1 VEDRKLWRSQG
12 VLVFMLLVWV
22 ALALT
27 GFRAGTSS
35 GIVGTLCGAG
45 IFASM
50 WRRGLITSA
59 DGVRLRE
66 PFHTVFVPWDE
77 ITEFSSGP
85 GLFAPNCIIE
95 LTDGTTLRSSLWL
108 SRGAAEGRSQQTLK
122 ALNELLDAHRAA
134 AA

>member
-12 VLVFMLLVWV
+12 VIVFMVLVWGV
-22 ALALT
+22 LALT
-27 GFRAGTSS
+27 GFRAGITS
-35 GIVGTLCGAG
+35 GIVGTVCGAG

-85 GLFAPNCIIE
+85 GLFTPNCMIE

-108 SRGAAEGRSQQTLK
+108 SRGAAERHGQQTLK
-122 ALNELLDAHRAA
+122 ALNDLLEAHRAA